1 MLISRHWLLRSL
13 AGRRDKV
20 AEVSKSSTLERSSHN
35 VMINRWLAVTM
46 LRSAYRV
53 SIIGSSNDSVVLTLD
68 TTSDAKHSQHIQLV
82 DRFRSLLLSFHTY
95 LFAYLVITG
104 ATFKFDE
111 SSGISRVSENQKSK
125 TVFIFDLFLHINKL
139 LQSSRVVTIFANLTQ
154 AGRCMHFFQRN
165 LLLDWRRNS
174 FPSTSPISMGSERK
188 LPNQVP
194 EK

>member
-1 MLISRHWLLRSL
+1 MRL
-13 AGRRDKV
+13 D
-20 AEVSKSSTLERSSHN
+20 
-35 VMINRWLAVTM
+35 
-46 LRSAYRV
+46 RV

-68 TTSDAKHSQHIQLV
+68 TTWDAKHSQHILLV

-154 AGRCMHFFQRN
+154 AGRCMHFFSEIFFSTAEDSSQRVRSRWAAN
-165 LLLDWRRNS
+165 VNCRIKCPKSNFNALVDPLWYQFACGLKETFRW
-174 FPSTSPISMGSERK
+174 TSEDIGGGKAKRGKEIHES
-188 LPNQVP
+188 
-194 EK
+194 